1 MHRLWAPWRMEYIA
15 GEQRPG
21 CLFCRVIEHPDDP
34 DAGLVVWRPQ
44 GAIVMLNKFP
54 YNPGHAMV
62 APIAHKASLE
72 DLDDAETTELMRA
85 VRRTI
90 GVLNKTMTPDGLN
103 AGVNIGRA
111 SGPARDAT
119 VRAVSTPSRPRSRPA
134 GPPSPPANRTQR
146 RGERRLLRAPAT
158 RTPAW

>member
-1 MHRLWAPWRMEYIA
+1 MQYIG

-21 CLFCRVIEHPDDP
+21 CLFDRVIEHPEDE
-34 DAGLVVWRPQ
+34 DAQLVVWRPQ

-72 DLDDAETTELMRA
+72 DLDDAETADLMRA

-90 GVLNKTMTPDGLN
+90 TVLRLVMNPDGLN

-111 SGPARDAT
+111 AGAGIPDHVHFHIVPRWNGDTNFMAVIDDVKIVNEALSQTAAKLKQAFAAT
-119 VRAVSTPSRPRSRPA
+119 
-134 GPPSPPANRTQR
+134 
-146 RGERRLLRAPAT
+146 
-158 RTPAW
+158 